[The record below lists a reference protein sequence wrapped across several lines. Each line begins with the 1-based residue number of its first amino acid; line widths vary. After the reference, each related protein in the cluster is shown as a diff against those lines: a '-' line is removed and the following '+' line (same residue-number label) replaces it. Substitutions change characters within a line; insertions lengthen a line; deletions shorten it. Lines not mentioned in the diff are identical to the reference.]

1 MKKSEKKLLVFIPSI
16 EDGGV
21 EKNLFLILN
30 YLSKKIG
37 KIDLITYNKNTKSR
51 FNKKINFI
59 CPFFNFF
66 KFNSRLYKYFFCIF
80 VLIRKLLFNRNYL
93 ILSFQAN
100 IYIIILSKIFGVS
113 VISRS
118 NSSSSG
124 WSKNF
129 IKQFIF
135 SYFFKKA
142 NKIIVNSLDFKRE
155 MDKRYNIN
163 TTCIF
168 NPFKFSNIIQMS
180 KKKTKKIF
188 FEKDSVKLISV
199 GRLTYQKDFITLLK
213 AVDIIRNKKKVE
225 LIIIGKGLEKKKLE
239 DFIYNRNLEKY
250 VKLIGYKSNPFQYV
264 RQADIFLLTSLF
276 EGSPN
281 VLIEAISLKKY
292 VISTN
297 CPTGPREILSNGKYG
312 SLVPVGDYKRIANL
326 VLNFKFNKLN
336 KKKIKLAFKS
346 LKNYEYNLNCKKYYD
361 LVKKQIS
368 ID

>member
-37 KIDLITYNKNTKSR
+37 KIDLITYNKNSENK
-51 FNKKINFI
+51 FNKKINLI

-66 KFNSRLYKYFFCIF
+66 KFNSRLCKYFFCIF
-80 VLIRKLLFNRNYL
+80 VLIWKLLLNRNYL

-100 IYIIILSKIFGVS
+100 IYVIIISKIFGVD

-129 IKQFIF
+129 IKQLIF

-142 NKIIVNSLDFKRE
+142 KKIIVNSFDFKKE

-163 TTCIF
+163 TTCIL
-168 NPFKFSNIIQMS
+168 NPFNFSNIIKMS
-180 KKKTKKIF
+180 KKKTKKIY
-188 FEKDSVKLISV
+188 FEKDSIKLISV

-213 AVDIIRNKKKVE
+213 AVNIIKNIKPVE
-225 LIIIGKGLEKKKLE
+225 LIIIGKGSEDKKLKNFIFNQKLEKH
-239 DFIYNRNLEKY
+239 
-250 VKLIGYKSNPFQYV
+250 VKLIGYQSNPFKFIKQS
-264 RQADIFLLTSLF
+264 DIFVLTSLF

-281 VLIEAISLKKY
+281 VLIEAMRLKKY

-297 CPTGPREILSNGKYG
+297 CPTGPREILQNGKYG
-312 SLVPVGDYKRIANL
+312 SLVSVGDYKKIANI
-326 VLNFKFNKLN
+326 VVNFKLNNEIRNKIN
-336 KKKIKLAFKS
+336 KS
-346 LKNYEYNLNCKKYYD
+346 LKSLKKYEYKLNCKKYYN
-361 LVKKQIS
+361 LVKDQIQ
-368 ID
+368 IN